1 MYLHLQYMYTLAHNL
16 IQHDSTTVKKNHD
29 RHKIAKQMP
38 LRKINAQKL
47 KKDQMETLG
56 FSLRCFIFEKTKIY
70 FRCVEHIS
78 GSPSHVLTF

>member
-1 MYLHLQYMYTLAHNL
+1 MYTLAHNL

-56 FSLRCFIFEKTKIY
+56 FF
-70 FRCVEHIS
+70 
-78 GSPSHVLTF
+78 P

>member
-56 FSLRCFIFEKTKIY
+56 FFPQVFH
-70 FRCVEHIS
+70 F
-78 GSPSHVLTF
+78 